1 MVSDDWLEIDRV
13 LQQFSEYSQGAPLN
27 LAVARKIRE
36 LYDLYEFSP
45 AGYLKL
51 DKNGR
56 IRSANLTAAFM
67 LKTYRSELI
76 GKSFYP
82 FVIRKYRD
90 ELYLHLRNL
99 FKEKKP
105 QTCQLQI
112 KGPNNMAHWVRLDS
126 LNDHDTRKQ
135 PQSRTTMLDINEQ
148 KRAHEAEKLARM
160 MLDAKVVELEQKIQE
175 LDQFAYSASH
185 DLKAPLRA
193 IQNYSHFLFEDL
205 FESLSGEQKKYLE
218 GLKVAAGQGQK
229 LIDDLLA
236 YSRISRTKIKAE
248 KIDIPAMINEVK
260 SFLDLS
266 SDIDLSVQSKWPLL
280 ETDHMLLSQ
289 ILKNLIS
296 NAVKFNPSTTKRV
309 DIGWKQANTNG
320 YIEIFVRDN
329 GIGFDPQ
336 YQKQIFDIFKRLH
349 TNKDYEGTGIGLAI
363 VKKAAFE
370 LGGMVRVE
378 SAAGKGSTFYVSLPK
393 SKLKESVNG
402 IVRKDDF

>member
-1 MVSDDWLEIDRV
+1 MASDDWLEIDRL

-27 LAVARKIRE
+27 VAVARKIRE

-67 LKTYRSELI
+67 LKIHRSELI
-76 GKSFYP
+76 GQSFYP
-82 FVIRKYRD
+82 FVIRKDRD
-90 ELYLHLRNL
+90 ELYSHLRNL

-105 QTCQLQI
+105 KTCELQI
-112 KGPNNMAHWVRLDS
+112 KGPKNMAHWMRLDS
-126 LNDHDTRKQ
+126 LYDQDTHKH

-148 KRAHEAEKLARM
+148 KQAHEAEKLARM
-160 MLDAKVVELEQKIQE
+160 MLDAKVGELEQKIQE
-175 LDQFAYSASH
+175 LDQFAYAASH

-193 IQNYSHFLFEDL
+193 IRNYSDFLYEDL
-205 FESLSGEQKKYLE
+205 FESLSGEQKQYLN

-236 YSRISRTKIKAE
+236 YSHISRTSINAE
-248 KIDIPAMINEVK
+248 KIDMHEIINEVK
-260 SFLDLS
+260 SFLNLPP
-266 SDIDLSVQSKWPLL
+266 DINLSVQSKWPLF
-280 ETDHMLLSQ
+280 ETDHMLLSK
-289 ILKNLIS
+289 ILKDLIS
-296 NAVKFNPSTTKRV
+296 NAVKFNPSTHKRV

-329 GIGFDPQ
+329 GIGIDPQ
-336 YQKQIFDIFKRLH
+336 YQRQIFHIFKRLH
-349 TNKDYEGTGIGLAI
+349 TNKEYEGTGIGLAI

-370 LGGMVRVE
+370 LGGSVRVE
-378 SAAGKGSTFYVSLPK
+378 SAPGKGSTFYVSLPK
-393 SKLKESVNG
+393 LILKESVKG
-402 IVRKDDF
+402 IGRKDGF